1 MSVTE
6 WYTIRGVTLPTS
18 WVSVLIAFTLVGI
31 ILWWR
36 YGKKEASVYA
46 DHAIFFIL
54 IWKFSVIVTD
64 LSLVIKQPLIILF
77 FNGGTMGFYIA
88 IVATCISIFRQL
100 KKNVFAASQL
110 RTLTMAFILT
120 QSVYQIAMAMQF
132 DGLAWQR
139 WLTVVAFI
147 IWLLIAIK
155 NGLNQDI
162 WRKQLIILFSLSHI
176 MIALLQPD
184 GFWQKT
190 LMATF
195 IFSLFVLLVHFLK
208 DKSRKKMEASS

>member
-1 MSVTE
+1 MPVTE

-54 IWKFSVIVTD
+54 VWKFSVIVTD

-77 FNGGTMGFYIA
+77 FNDGTVGFYIA

-100 KKNVFAASQL
+100 KKNAFAASQL
-110 RTLTMAFILT
+110 RTLTIAIIIT
-120 QSVYQIAMAMQF
+120 QSLYQIAMALQNE
-132 DGLAWQR
+132 GLAWQR
-139 WLTVVAFI
+139 WLTVIAFF
-147 IWLLIAIK
+147 IWLLIVIK

-176 MIALLQPD
+176 FIALLQPG
-184 GFWQKT
+184 GFWEKS

-195 IFSLFVLLVHFLK
+195 IFSLFVLFVHFSK
-208 DKSRKKMEASS
+208 DNSRKQVEATS

>member
-1 MSVTE
+1 
-6 WYTIRGVTLPTS
+6 VTLPTS

-31 ILWWR
+31 ILWWL

-54 IWKFSVIVTD
+54 VWKFSVIVTD

-77 FNGGTMGFYIA
+77 FNGGTVGFYIA
-88 IVATCISIFRQL
+88 IVATCISIFRQF
-100 KKNVFAASQL
+100 KKNAFTASQF
-110 RTLTMAFILT
+110 RTLTMAIIIT
-120 QSVYQIAMAMQF
+120 QSLYQIAMALQNE
-132 DGLAWQR
+132 GLTWQR
-139 WLTVVAFI
+139 WLTVIAFF

-176 MIALLQPD
+176 FIALLQPG
-184 GFWQKT
+184 GFWQKS

-195 IFSLFVLLVHFLK
+195 IFSLFVLFVHFSK
-208 DKSRKKMEASS
+208 DNSRKQMEATS

>member
-1 MSVTE
+1 MPVTE

-18 WVSVLIAFTLVGI
+18 WVSVLIAFTLAGI

-36 YGKKEASVYA
+36 YGKKEASVFV

-54 IWKFSVIVTD
+54 VWKFSVIVTD

-77 FNGGTMGFYIA
+77 FNGGTVGFYIA
-88 IVATCISIFRQL
+88 IVATCISIFRQF
-100 KKNVFAASQL
+100 KKNAFAASQL
-110 RTLTMAFILT
+110 RTLTMAIIIT
-120 QSVYQIAMAMQF
+120 QSLYQITMALQN

-139 WLTVVAFI
+139 WLTVVAFF
-147 IWLLIAIK
+147 IWLFIAIK

-162 WRKQLIILFSLSHI
+162 WRKQLIILFSLSHVF
-176 MIALLQPD
+176 IALLQPG
-184 GFWQKT
+184 GFWQKS

-195 IFSLFVLLVHFLK
+195 IFSLFVLFVHFSK
-208 DKSRKKMEASS
+208 DNSRKQMEATS